1 MCLTLEPAKLS
12 DTILYAAE
20 TLHEGKLVHVMGY
33 ENAAENLASGPN
45 AMLLPIPTDM
55 HLGPGNTLDMRQA
68 KSVLKDYRT
77 AIHNAD
83 RRLSRGMSKGFGA
96 DSLDDDVQ
104 VFESGSYTV
113 VLARDARD
121 IPAAMKHLPA
131 NKRPG
136 RMNQAIFDAYAKWY
150 PGWPLALCAWDGSVK
165 AEPMLWWYEPKDASR
180 LFLPALDAHDGNP
193 PDLSA
198 KVDVDHTIA
207 VGSVSA
213 PNGHNVRFQDEVP
226 ADLRPF
232 LATKI
237 TGHEFPEGTKLQN
250 GDFSIPM
257 KHVAAANGHAV
268 TRVLPPGA

>member
-1 MCLTLEPAKLS
+1 MCLTLEPAKLT

-33 ENAAENLASGPN
+33 QNNAENLSRGPN
-45 AMLLPIPTDM
+45 AMLLPIPTDVL
-55 HLGPGNTLDMRQA
+55 LGPGNTLDMREA
-68 KSVLKDYRT
+68 KSVLVNYRT
-77 AIHNAD
+77 AIHAANT
-83 RRLSRGMSKGFGA
+83 RLSRGFSK
-96 DSLDDDVQ
+96 SLGMDDDCDAIQ

-113 VLARDARD
+113 VLAKDARD
-121 IPAAMKHLPA
+121 IPAALKHLPD

-136 RMNQAIFDAYAKWY
+136 RANQAIFDAYAKWY

-198 KVDVDHTIA
+198 KVAVDHTIA

-213 PNGHNVRFQDEVP
+213 PNGYDVRFDNEVP
-226 ADLRPF
+226 AALRPF

-237 TGHEFPEGTKLQN
+237 SGHEFNEGTILQN
-250 GDFSIPM
+250 GDFSIPL
-257 KHVAAANGHAV
+257 KHVASGNGHAV
-268 TRVLPPGA
+268 QRVLPPGA